1 MVTRD
6 VSSASK
12 GGFVGFL
19 RTVRT
24 VAWAFVGLRNRSAH
38 QDDFKQVKPIHV
50 IVVGVLGA
58 LALVL
63 ALLWVVNTVLGV

>member
-1 MVTRD
+1 MMVER
-6 VSSASK
+6 VPGSSKA
-12 GGFVGFL
+12 GLLAFL

>member
-1 MVTRD
+1 MMVEQ
-6 VSSASK
+6 VPSAGK
-12 GGFVGFL
+12 GGLVAFL

-38 QDDFKQVKPIHV
+38 HDDFQQVKPIHV
-50 IVVGVLGA
+50 IVVGILGA